1 VGGKESI
8 QERLT
13 PQERAFVDA
22 FVQCGENASQAA
34 EIAGFAYP
42 WDVSGV
48 RVLGREKVQKAIAKK
63 RQELR
68 ASNATADFVLS
79 KLVEIASSTATDA
92 YDEDERGELRLKR
105 LKDIKIPVQKVSVRR
120 NRTGEQEVSVQTP
133 SQVQALEML
142 GRHLALFTDNVVTE
156 VRLTDADREQKRAR
170 LEFLRER
177 IESGKPADDAGSEE

>member
-1 VGGKESI
+1 MGGRESI
-8 QERLT
+8 QDKLT
-13 PQERAFVDA
+13 PQEQAFVEA
-22 FVQCGENASQAA
+22 YVQCGENAAHAA
-34 EIAGFAYP
+34 EQVGMGRP
-42 WDVSGV
+42 WEVTGCNTL
-48 RVLGREKVQKAIAKK
+48 RREKVQKAIAKK

-105 LKDIKIPVQKVSVRR
+105 LKDIKMPVQKVSVRR

-156 VRLTDADREQKRAR
+156 VHLTDADREQKRAR